1 MSSDLEKLSKML
13 DMGTEPDGE
22 TVKMSEDIREI
33 FDTAL
38 GFYYE
43 DPGCDRSLENILI
56 DDDHLLE
63 ELVDKAAVV
72 NFLEMPD
79 NKDISK
85 ELRESAWMSL
95 VDSLFEL
102 SKSINPLAGFGKDR
116 LVSGLDIIKQFEE
129 LYWPVCTR
137 VTGEN
142 IEAFEDM
149 LPNPFHDDILIG
161 RCSCIGALRHV
172 DDELCAAGVIVYSID
187 DSFDDE
193 ELLIRIRY
201 IYVHESLRGQGVG
214 NFMMAKVL
222 EMALQNEGTGIA
234 TELIVHQAEDEA
246 DFTEHDILE
255 NFFDSWKMEFSIGI
269 GNDFAI
275 RIADLKGNK
284 LLKQKVKG
292 AVTLTELKSRGPKL
306 LKEFFASVGEYKDP
320 ANIPFEYFDPDASCV
335 ILDGKLIRSLFLVH
349 RYDSGNYHF
358 EALRF
363 KEAADVSILLRTAYR
378 YMIDNI
384 YEEGDEDRLFFGK
397 IDSEEGSE
405 ILMKIVP
412 DTEVKLMYFGS
423 LFPPEIA
430 ISTESWDELR
440 KEAGLSDEKIPD
452 EELDNEELTD
462 ERFDY
467 FVNDI
472 MGMVR

>member
-1 MSSDLEKLSKML
+1 M
-13 DMGTEPDGE
+13 
-22 TVKMSEDIREI
+22 
-33 FDTAL
+33 
-38 GFYYE
+38 
-43 DPGCDRSLENILI
+43 
-56 DDDHLLE
+56 E
-63 ELVDKAAVV
+63 ELVDKTAVV

-102 SKSINPLAGFGKDR
+102 SKTINPLAGFGKDR

-161 RCSCIGALRHV
+161 RSSCIGALRHV
-172 DDELCAAGVIVYSID
+172 GDELYAAGVIVYSID

-193 ELLIRIRY
+193 DLLIRINR
-201 IYVHESLRGQGVG
+201 IYVHESLRGQGIG
-214 NFMMAKVL
+214 NFLMAKVL
-222 EMALQNEGTGIA
+222 EMAIQNEGTGVA
-234 TELIVHQAEDEA
+234 TELIVHKAEDEA
-246 DFTEHDILE
+246 DFTEHDTLE

-275 RIADLKGNK
+275 RIADLKDNK
-284 LLKQKVKG
+284 MLEIKG
-292 AVTLTELKSRGPKL
+292 KKAVSLRELKSKGPRL
-306 LKEFFASVGEYKDP
+306 LKSYFNSIGEYKDP
-320 ANIPFEYFDPDASCV
+320 ANIPFDYFDPDISCV
-335 ILDGKLIRSLFLVH
+335 ILDEEQIRSLFLVH
-349 RYDSGNYHF
+349 RYESGNYHF

-363 KEAADVSILLRTAYR
+363 KKASDVSTLLRTAYR
-378 YMIDNI
+378 YMFDNI
-384 YEEGDEDRLFFGK
+384 YEKGDNDTLFFGK
-397 IDSEEGSE
+397 LDSEEGSE
-405 ILMKIVP
+405 IMMKIVP
-412 DTEVKLMYFGS
+412 ETEVKLMYFGA

-440 KEAGLSDEKIPD
+440 KEAGLSDDKIPD

-472 MGMVR
+472 MGIVR